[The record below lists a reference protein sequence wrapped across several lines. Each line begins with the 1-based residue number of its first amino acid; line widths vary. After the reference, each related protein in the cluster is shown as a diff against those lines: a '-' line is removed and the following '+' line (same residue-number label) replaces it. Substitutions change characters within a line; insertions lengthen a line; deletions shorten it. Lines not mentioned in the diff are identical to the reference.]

1 MARIFHNATLII
13 ALAAFP
19 AVTNAQDISKG
30 LEYAQ
35 TGNFEAALKEWRPLA
50 EQGNIEAQFN
60 LGIMYEKGNGVSKD
74 LKEALQW
81 YRLAADQGDAMAQY
95 NIGVYYAQGMGVAK
109 DFKESMRWTRLAAQQ
124 GDALAQFNI
133 ATMYNKAM
141 GVPQNSVAAHMWFNL
156 SLANGDQLAGQ
167 ALDILEKTMTPE
179 QVVLAT
185 QKAETCL
192 ASNFANC
199 D

>member
-1 MARIFHNATLII
+1 MTQIFRTAILVA

-19 AVTNAQDISKG
+19 PAVNAQDVSKG
-30 LEYAQ
+30 MEYAQ
-35 TGNFEAALKEWRPLA
+35 AGNFAAALLEWRPLA

-60 LGIMYEKGNGVSKD
+60 LGIMFELGNGVSKD
-74 LKEALQW
+74 LKEALRW

-95 NIGVYYAQGMGVAK
+95 NVGVYYAQGMGVAK

-124 GDALAQFNI
+124 GDTLAQFNLGS
-133 ATMYNKAM
+133 MYYKGM
-141 GVPQNSVAAHMWFNL
+141 GVSKDMVAAHMWYNIAA
-156 SLANGDQLAGQ
+156 ANGDQQAGQ
-167 ALDILEKTMTPE
+167 ARDIIEKTMTPN
-179 QVVLAT
+179 QVVQAT

-192 ASNFANC
+192 ASNYANC